1 MKLFVFLRLDV
12 VYFRTHIIF
21 ISCFLKCELNSNE
34 MSALIIIIIISNQG
48 SQFISTDPFQ
58 LLTEAL
64 QVCPHMRING
74 QKPHLHVQ
82 TGRIHRDFRRAEEG

>member
-48 SQFISTDPFQ
+48 SQFISTDRS
-58 LLTEAL
+58 LVSET
-64 QVCPHMRING
+64 
-74 QKPHLHVQ
+74 
-82 TGRIHRDFRRAEEG
+82 